1 VNKSLA
7 AAAPAMAIPIGW
19 QPIGPFAIPHG
30 QTYGSGPGSRPGVS
44 GRISAIAVDP
54 SNPNNILIGAAGG
67 GVWQAQDGGLSWHPR
82 TDNQPS
88 LAMGAIAFD
97 PTTPSTVYGGTGEG
111 NFFRRLGTGLLRSTD
126 GGTTWTML
134 ATAPFVGTGF
144 FDIIVDPLNGTHLLA
159 GTSGG
164 LFESANAGMAWT
176 ARRSAM
182 TFDLSMHPGVLG
194 DPNSTQEVF
203 AGCLDGLL
211 RSTNGGTAWSSM
223 TLPGA
228 PASFQRIAVC
238 HAPSDGNIVY
248 VFASDGTNGYL
259 WRRTAFGGAFTAVS
273 PLPADLSTGQSWYD
287 WFAATAPN
295 NPDVLYLGAINVH
308 KGIRSPAD
316 VWTWTNISGKP
327 AGDSIHPDQHAIA
340 FSPTDPNVV
349 FVGNDGGIYRSP
361 DAGTAWKS
369 LNRGLCITELEYVAQ
384 HPQFEAWMLGGT
396 QDNGTER
403 FEGEEVWFHVQDG
416 DGGDCGVN
424 SSLPY
429 TCYHTFYGMGMER
442 STTGGGWGSWSWIGP
457 NPPAGYSALFYPPLD
472 VNGDVVAQAG
482 SSVFISTNTGTS
494 FTSVNLPAGAGV
506 ASALVIQS
514 VTRIYAGTNQG
525 QIFRID
531 FSGGA
536 WQAPVALTTPRVG
549 FVSDLEVD
557 PANPS
562 RLWATYST
570 LAGTGH
576 VFRSDNGGTTW
587 TDVSAGLPAIPFNAL
602 VVDPANTN
610 AVYAAAD
617 VGVFRSTNAGGAWSS
632 FANGLPNVL
641 VKDLVFHAGSRLL
654 RAATQSRGVWEI
666 PVDQA
671 TMPDVEVYLR
681 DSAVDTGRLSPS
693 PSGINDPFNFG
704 SVTWLW
710 QCQDIK
716 VDSPPFQRPLPT
728 DVDFEAFDDDHGV
741 FLAGLLHENT
751 TRGRT
756 VRVFVQ
762 VHNRGVNA
770 ATNTA
775 VKAFFVDASVG
786 LPDLPA
792 GFWTNFPNNTL
803 PVASPW
809 QAIAP
814 HAIVPT
820 VEPGHAEVV
829 SFDWAVPVSA
839 ADHSCLLAIISAADD
854 SITTTELAVGALVA
868 NNKKCGLKN
877 LTVVNPPP
885 MMGPAVYQVALN
897 LWPTRGV
904 KRYALTADKGSEALV
919 RGVLF
924 SKRLSTLAKAA
935 RLERMTLTADDK
947 ARLKRL
953 VTENPRLRERL
964 DLNMAYRTRRHNVL
978 LEKFELAKEPE
989 PMVVLVDPNA
999 KPGHWSFTQ
1008 RDAEGGLVGGFTLQS
1023 LDQGRGVEIAATT
1036 GGQPRRTPRRRDGA
1050 DRSRGVR
1057 QMRRKSRRKR

>member
-1 VNKSLA
+1 M
-7 AAAPAMAIPIGW
+7 PIPVGW
-19 QPIGPFAIPHG
+19 RPLGPFAIPHG

-54 SNPNNILIGAAGG
+54 GNANNILIGAAGG
-67 GVWQAQDGGLSWHPR
+67 GVWQTLDGGLSWLPR
-82 TDNQPS
+82 TDAQPS

-97 PTTPSTVYGGTGEG
+97 PATPSTVYAGTGEG
-111 NFFRRLGTGLLRSTD
+111 NFYRRLGTGLLRSTD

-134 ATAPFVGTGF
+134 ATAPFVGIGF
-144 FDIIVDPLNGTHLLA
+144 FDIIVDPLNGAHLLA
-159 GTSGG
+159 GTSAG
-164 LFESANAGMAWT
+164 LFESVNAGAAWT
-176 ARRSAM
+176 ARRSSM
-182 TFDLSMHPGVLG
+182 TFDISMHPAVMG

-203 AGCLDGLL
+203 AGCMDGLF
-211 RSTNGGTAWSSM
+211 RSTNGGSAWASVA
-223 TLPGA
+223 LAGA

-238 HAPSDGNIVY
+238 HAPSDGNVVY
-248 VFASDGTNGYL
+248 VFGSDGTNGFL
-259 WRRTAFGGAFTAVS
+259 WRRSAFGGAFAAVGT
-273 PLPADLSTGQSWYD
+273 LPADLDTGQSWYD

-295 NPDVLYLGAINVH
+295 NPDVIYLGAINAH
-308 KGIRSPAD
+308 KGVRSPAD

-327 AGDSIHPDQHAIA
+327 SGDSIHPDQHAIA

-349 FVGNDGGIYRSP
+349 FVGNDGGIYRSS
-361 DAGTAWKS
+361 DGGTAWKS
-369 LNRGLCITELEYVAQ
+369 LNRGLSITELEYIAQ
-384 HPQFEAWMLGGT
+384 HPQFEAWMIGGT

-424 SSLPY
+424 DSSPY
-429 TCYHTFYGMGMER
+429 TCYHTFYDMGMER

-457 NPPAGYSALFYPPLD
+457 NPPAGHSSLFYPPLE
-472 VNGDVVAQAG
+472 VSGDVVVQAG
-482 SSVFISTNTGTS
+482 SSVFISADTGNTFS
-494 FTSVNLPAGAGV
+494 SVNLPAGAGV
-506 ASALVIQS
+506 ASALAIQS
-514 VTRIYAGTNQG
+514 TTRVLAGTNQG
-525 QIFRID
+525 QVFRID

-536 WQAPVALTTPRVG
+536 WQAPVALTTPRAG

-557 PANPS
+557 PTNPS

-570 LAGTGH
+570 LGGTGH

-602 VVDPANTN
+602 VVDPANTSI
-610 AVYAAAD
+610 VYAAAN
-617 VGVFRSTNAGGAWSS
+617 VGVFRSNNAGGAWSS

-641 VKDLVFHAGSRLL
+641 VKDLVLHAGSRLL

-671 TMPDVEVYLR
+671 TIPDVEVYLR

-693 PSGINDPFNFG
+693 PSGVNDPFNFG

-716 VDSPPFQRPLPT
+716 VDSPPFQTLLST
-728 DVDFEAFDDDHGV
+728 DIEFEKFDDDHGV
-741 FLAGLLHENT
+741 FSAGLLHENT

-762 VHNRGVNA
+762 VHNRGLSA

-775 VKAFFVDASVG
+775 VKVFFADASIG

-792 GFWTNFPNNTL
+792 GFWTNFPNNAL
-803 PVASPW
+803 PGSSPW
-809 QAIAP
+809 QAVAP
-814 HAIVPT
+814 HVTVPIVA
-820 VEPGHAEVV
+820 PGHAEVV
-829 SFDWAVPVSA
+829 SFDWPVPVTA
-839 ADHSCLLAIISAADD
+839 ADHSCLLAILSAGND
-854 SITTTELAVGALVA
+854 SIATTELAVGALVA
-868 NNKKCGLKN
+868 NNKKVGLKN

-885 MMGPAVYQVALN
+885 MVGPAVYQLILK

-904 KRYALTADKGSEALV
+904 KRYALTADKGSEAVV
-919 RGVLF
+919 RGILF
-924 SKRLSTLAKAA
+924 SKRLRAAAKAA
-935 RLERMTLTADDK
+935 RLERMTLTANDK
-947 ARLKRL
+947 GRLKRL
-953 VTENPRLRERL
+953 ISENPRLKERL
-964 DLNMAYRTRRHNVL
+964 DLSAAYRTRRRTTL
-978 LEKFELAKEPE
+978 LERFDLGKDPE
-989 PMVVLVDPNA
+989 PIVVLVDPNA

-1023 LDQGRGVEIAATT
+1023 LDR
-1036 GGQPRRTPRRRDGA
+1036 GQPEEITKVTQLRKRGRSGRRRRLGRPRH
-1050 DRSRGVR
+1050 RSV
-1057 QMRRKSRRKR
+1057 QAPSRTVRKR